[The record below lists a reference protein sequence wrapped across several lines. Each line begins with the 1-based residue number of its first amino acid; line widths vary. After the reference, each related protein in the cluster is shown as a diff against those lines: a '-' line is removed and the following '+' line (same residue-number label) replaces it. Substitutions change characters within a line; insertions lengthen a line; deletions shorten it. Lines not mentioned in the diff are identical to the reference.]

1 MTFGLH
7 FITLELRFYEI
18 WSLPASSQKLL
29 FMLILYGFQPSRFF
43 PFSIINLFHLPVLLH
58 HFREVHVTTF
68 WEHTMKE
75 KISECQVSA
84 RMIKIPKTLKCNVTN
99 LKLPRLL
106 SNYFKYVGITSY
118 FDPSLTLNIPCDG
131 DFFTHYSNALHRR
144 CFVGVT
150 WLSHDLGYRSSETT
164 NLIPIVVLRKRA
176 RQLSSRDTVHLSP
189 TFITFITVQNILKW
203 AESATKAF
211 WPVTSNCVF
220 DPLNSVDYYYNR

>member
-1 MTFGLH
+1 MKFDHSLPVPKSYCSCW
-7 FITLELRFYEI
+7 FYMVFN
-18 WSLPASSQKLL
+18 LPASFLSLSSTFFIFQCCCTISEK
-29 FMLILYGFQPSRFF
+29 FMWQHSG
-43 PFSIINLFHLPVLLH
+43 N
-58 HFREVHVTTF
+58 T
-68 WEHTMKE
+68 HTMKE

-118 FDPSLTLNIPCDG
+118 FDPSLTLNITCDG

>member
-1 MTFGLH
+1 
-7 FITLELRFYEI
+7 
-18 WSLPASSQKLL
+18 
-29 FMLILYGFQPSRFF
+29 MLILYGFQPSRFF

-118 FDPSLTLNIPCDG
+118 FDPSLTLNITCDG
-131 DFFTHYSNALHRR
+131 TFLRIIQTPSI
-144 CFVGVT
+144 VGV
-150 WLSHDLGYRSSETT
+150 LLGSHDCHMTWVIDRVKLQ
-164 NLIPIVVLRKRA
+164 I
-176 RQLSSRDTVHLSP
+176 
-189 TFITFITVQNILKW
+189 
-203 AESATKAF
+203 
-211 WPVTSNCVF
+211 
-220 DPLNSVDYYYNR
+220 